1 MQHWWW
7 AARGS
12 TVSRQIREYKRK
24 DKGQGQGP
32 GERVPGKDICT
43 LVFES
48 RCGRRVCL
56 EMNKTYLKETT

>member
-24 DKGQGQGP
+24 DKGQGQGREYREKIFVRLCLNRDVD
-32 GERVPGKDICT
+32 GE
-43 LVFES
+43 FA
-48 RCGRRVCL
+48 
-56 EMNKTYLKETT
+56 

>member
-24 DKGQGQGP
+24 DKGQGQG
-32 GERVPGKDICT
+32 ERVPGKDFVR
-43 LVFES
+43 L
-48 RCGRRVCL
+48 
-56 EMNKTYLKETT
+56 YLNRDVDGAFA